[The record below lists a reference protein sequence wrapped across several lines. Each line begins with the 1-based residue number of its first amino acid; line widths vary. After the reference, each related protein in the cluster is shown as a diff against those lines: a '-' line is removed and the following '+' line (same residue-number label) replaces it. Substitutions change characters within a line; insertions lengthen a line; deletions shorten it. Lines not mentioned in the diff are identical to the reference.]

1 MDLEGIFERIPSTE
15 KLLGV
20 GWILC
25 WILAIWIYHLQF
37 FLTGLF
43 FLFLAFVLIGV
54 HDKKETKH
62 IPKPP
67 TVFSMDKNTN
77 TLKVQKIYE
86 ENLKW
91 NDHEICSGT
100 ATLPSGNIQEGDVV
114 ENCEGN
120 VAIRHK
126 PTNTLF
132 GGFDFEK

>member
-54 HDKKETKH
+54 HDKKEGKLL
-62 IPKPP
+62 PKTPAIF
-67 TVFSMDKNTN
+67 TMDKSTN
-77 TLKVQKIYE
+77 TLKVQKIYDD
-86 ENLKW
+86 NLNW
-91 NDHEICSGT
+91 NDQEVCSGN
-100 ATLPSGNIQEGDVV
+100 ATLPSGQIKEGDVV
-114 ENCEGN
+114 KDCEGN
-120 VAIRHK
+120 VALRHK

-132 GGFDFEK
+132 GGFNFEK

>member
-25 WILAIWIYHLQF
+25 WILAIWVYHLQF

-54 HDKKETKH
+54 QDKKEGRNH
-62 IPKPP
+62 PKPP
-67 TVFSMDKNTN
+67 AVFTMDKSTN
-77 TLKVQKIYE
+77 TLKVQRIYE
-86 ENLKW
+86 DNLKW
-91 NDHEICSGT
+91 NDHEICSGS
-100 ATLPSGNIQEGDVV
+100 ATLPSGKIKEGDVIKD
-114 ENCEGN
+114 CEGN

-126 PTNTLF
+126 PSNTLF
-132 GGFDFEK
+132 GGFNFEE